1 MPETDM
7 KLSADAIT
15 ELFAATDRGDVE
27 AVTGFFRNDVEVF
40 FGNNDPI
47 RGRQAYAALYGRI
60 TGSLRGVR
68 HELHDVWH
76 AAEDGDLV
84 LARLTVH
91 YTRLDGSVVS
101 VPCCNVF
108 RLGGLTAQYRVYID
122 IGPVFP
128 AAG

>member
-27 AVTGFFRNDVEVF
+27 AVTGFFRDDVEVF

-47 RGRQAYAALYGRI
+47 RGRQAYAAL
-60 TGSLRGVR
+60 S
-68 HELHDVWH
+68 
-76 AAEDGDLV
+76 
-84 LARLTVH
+84 
-91 YTRLDGSVVS
+91 
-101 VPCCNVF
+101 
-108 RLGGLTAQYRVYID
+108 VYID

-128 AAG
+128 VAG